1 MTRDD
6 VCTCGHFS
14 QCPVCNKSRGDYAE
28 LMREHE
34 ALTAYVRAMRHG
46 VDRLAELEL
55 DTFIARARLDAA
67 RSAR

>member
-1 MTRDD
+1 
-6 VCTCGHFS
+6 
-14 QCPVCNKSRGDYAE
+14 
-28 LMREHE
+28 MREHE

>member
-6 VCTCGHFS
+6 VCTCGQYG
-14 QCPVCNKSRGDYAE
+14 QCPTCGKSRADYEA